1 MLLLPRAT
9 RLLRSK
15 APTQTTSK
23 PSPAKRSKTRR
34 MAGGPTRPYRWSWGP
49 ASARWS
55 SRPAGRLGSPG
66 DPGRLAIARST
77 ERTGRCCS
85 HTPAGYAGRAAAPAC
100 LRARGVE
107 GRSWNA
113 PLRWAPGGFQAFA
126 KKRMR
131 GSATTAGRKTRL
143 DAIQSV
149 RLTGYRRFSPM
160 RPIVPRR
167 SAASWRQPKDHTL
180 LAAFA
185 VISVEQRRF
194 VVPPDAGARDCF

>member
-1 MLLLPRAT
+1 MRQHVVLRDVFAVAIHEPEADLRLSITLLSPCPQRIDLR
-9 RLLRSK
+9 RLRLHRH
-15 APTQTTSK
+15 TERDQ
-23 PSPAKRSKTRR
+23 
-34 MAGGPTRPYRWSWGP
+34 
-49 ASARWS
+49 
-55 SRPAGRLGSPG
+55 LGSPG